1 MKNTP
6 HQLKIIKQQTQ
17 KAEHKTG
24 GGRDRSGALKAEDKK
39 KIICFKPILLS
50 LSFIYSTYMCAGSN
64 TLTALA
70 SNTLTALAFF
80 HIPNTTGRVCFSFFN
95 SYVFSTLFSTLIML
109 IYSQILHTPT
119 PPSPQVKE
127 RGKKRDRVY

>member
-24 GGRDRSGALKAEDKK
+24 GGRDRSGALKTEDKK
-39 KIICFKPILLS
+39 KIICFKPIFLS

-80 HIPNTTGRVCFSFFN
+80 HIPNTTGRVVL
-95 SYVFSTLFSTLIML
+95 VFSTLFSTLIMV